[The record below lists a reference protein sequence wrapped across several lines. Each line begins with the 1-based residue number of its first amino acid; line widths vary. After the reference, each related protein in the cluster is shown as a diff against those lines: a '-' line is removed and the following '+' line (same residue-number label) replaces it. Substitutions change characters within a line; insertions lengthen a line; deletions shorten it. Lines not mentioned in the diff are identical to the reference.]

1 MNKLIICAVMLT
13 LPGAAIAG
21 GRSMAPFRPIHPT
34 VRPFNLDE
42 VRLLPSH
49 EYREMEADKRY
60 LLSLST
66 QRLLRNFR
74 VTAGLPAPGKP
85 LGGWEAP
92 TCEVRGHFVGHF
104 MSACALMYNST
115 GDPRLKE
122 RGEEIVKGLAQCQ
135 RAMGTGY
142 LSAFPVSY
150 FDRLDSGKQVWAPY
164 YTIHK
169 IMQGLLDM
177 YQLCGDKLALQVD
190 QKMADYF
197 WNRDRGYSYKK
208 MQMIL
213 QTEFGGMQ
221 DTLIH
226 LYEVTHKPEDY
237 KLAFMFQ
244 KHVFDGPL
252 KLKHDDLTNIHAN
265 THIPQALGA
274 ARRYELTGDTAY
286 RTLVSYFWQRVADHR
301 SYATGGSNLG
311 EFWGPPNKLAYT
323 LAANNQETCTTYN
336 ILKVTRDLFEW
347 DPKPSYADFY
357 ERAYFNGILP
367 AQNPKTGMMIYYTPL
382 AAGFTK
388 NFGTPNNTFWCCY
401 GTGVESFAKLSDS
414 IYFHNRSELYVNLY
428 VPSVLNWH
436 DKGLILKQETEFPKS
451 HDSRFHL
458 QLKAPAHLT
467 LQFHIPYWA
476 GAGREVA
483 VNGKPVGTNM
493 KTSSFYTITRTWHN
507 GDTIDVRLPMYL
519 HLSPMPDNSDMN
531 AIMYGPLVLGGIL
544 QSSVQSG
551 IIPGLGQPHSVLHGA
566 ETLDCVRQD
575 ILNHIKPVANEPLH
589 FETVGFKKNYS
600 LVPLYDIIH
609 QVSTV
614 YWYAT
619 GGDTSYQQRESETAQ
634 QNRALVARI
643 QDYVL
648 PGNSQ
653 SEALHGVQSSSS
665 GTGNFAGT
673 TWRDADGGWFSYQL
687 ATKGAKSAS
696 LLCSY
701 WGSDSGN
708 RTFDILVNGTKIA
721 TQTLQND
728 DPTKFFTVTYVIP
741 PALLN
746 SGDTVRVEFRAAAG
760 KVAGGLFGVALL
772 KG

>member
-1 MNKLIICAVMLT
+1 MKKLTTILALLAVPCTAL
-13 LPGAAIAG
+13 AG
-21 GRSMAPFRPIHPT
+21 GRSVTPFHSVRPA

-49 EYREMEADKRY
+49 EYREMEADKAY
-60 LLSLST
+60 LLSLPAE
-66 QRLLRNFR
+66 RLLLNFR

-92 TCEVRGHFVGHF
+92 TCEVRGHFVGHYL
-104 MSACALMYNST
+104 SACALMFNST
-115 GDPRLKE
+115 GDMQLKQ
-122 RGEEIVKGLAQCQ
+122 RGEEIVKGMAQCQ
-135 RAMGTGY
+135 DALGTGY
-142 LSAFPVSY
+142 LSAFPVSF

-197 WNRDRGYSYKK
+197 WHRDRGYSYKK

-213 QTEFGGMQ
+213 QTEFGGME

-226 LYEVTHKPEDY
+226 LYEVTKKPEDY

-252 KLKHDDLTNIHAN
+252 KLRHDDLTNIHAN

-274 ARRYELTGDTAY
+274 ARRYELTGDPAY
-286 RTLVSYFWQRVADHR
+286 RTLVSYFWKRVADHR

-311 EFWGPPNKLAYT
+311 EFWGRPNLLANT

-347 DPKPSYADFY
+347 NPKPSYADFY

-382 AAGFTK
+382 AAGYAK
-388 NFGTPNNTFWCCY
+388 NFGTPTDTFWCCY

-414 IYFHNRSELYVNLY
+414 IYFHGGSLLYVNLY
-428 VPSVLNWH
+428 VPSVLRWH
-436 DKGLILKQETEFPKS
+436 DRSVKLTQKTAFPKS
-451 HDSRFHL
+451 PDAEFVVNVKSPTRLTINFHV
-458 QLKAPAHLT
+458 
-467 LQFHIPYWA
+467 PYWA
-476 GAGREVA
+476 GAGRTIF
-483 VNGKPVGTNM
+483 VNRKPIARNM
-493 KTSSFYTITRTWHN
+493 KLSSFYSVTRLWHN
-507 GDTIDVRLPMYL
+507 GDTIDVHLPMYL
-519 HLSPMPDNSDMN
+519 HLSPMPDNVDMN
-531 AIMYGPLVLGGIL
+531 AVMYGPLVLGGIL
-544 QSSVQSG
+544 PNSG
-551 IIPGLGQPHSVLHGA
+551 HRGIMPGLGAPQSTLHGA
-566 ETLDCVRQD
+566 EILPCTPAQIISHIHQVRNHPLDF
-575 ILNHIKPVANEPLH
+575 ITA
-589 FETVGFKKNYS
+589 GFKQNYS
-600 LVPLYDIIH
+600 LVPLYNIIH

-619 GGDTSYQQRESETAQ
+619 GSDSSYAASEAASAV
-634 QNRALVARI
+634 QNRALIARI
-643 QDYVL
+643 QDYVV
-648 PGNSQ
+648 PGDAK
-653 SEALHGVQSSSS
+653 SEAQHAVQSSNS
-665 GTGNFAGT
+665 GTGNFAGN
-673 TWRDADGGWFSYQL
+673 TWRDADGGNFSYQL
-687 ATKGAKSAS
+687 ATKGVKSAS

-701 WGSDSGN
+701 WGSDTGN
-708 RTFDILVNGTKIA
+708 RTFEIMVNGTRIA
-721 TQTLQND
+721 TQTLEND
-728 DPTKFFTVTYVIP
+728 DPTHFFTMTYVIP
-741 PALLN
+741 PTLLMADD
-746 SGDTVRVEFRAAAG
+746 SIRVEFRAANG

>member
-1 MNKLIICAVMLT
+1 MNKYIITAAMLM
-13 LPGAAIAG
+13 LPCTAWAG
-21 GRSMAPFRPIHPT
+21 GGRIVQFHPIHPD

-42 VRLLPSH
+42 VRLQPGH

-115 GDPRLKE
+115 GDIRLKE

-197 WNRDRGYSYKK
+197 WHRDRGYSYKK

-213 QTEFGGMQ
+213 QTEFGGME

-252 KLKHDDLTNIHAN
+252 KLRHDDLTNIHAN

-274 ARRYELTGDTAY
+274 ARRYELTGNTAY

-347 DPKPSYADFY
+347 DPKPAYADFY

-382 AAGFTK
+382 AAGFAK

-414 IYFHNRSELYVNLY
+414 IYFHDHSALYVNLY
-428 VPSVLNWH
+428 VPSILHWHSKNLVLTQN
-436 DKGLILKQETEFPKS
+436 TSFPKS
-451 HDSRFHL
+451 PDTHFV
-458 QLKAPAHLT
+458 LKLKSPLRLT
-467 LQFHIPYWA
+467 LKFHIPYWA
-476 GAGREVA
+476 GEGRKVS
-483 VNGKPVGTNM
+483 VNGRPAAINM
-493 KTSSFYTITRTWHN
+493 KNASFCSITRVWHN
-507 GDTIDVRLPMYL
+507 GDTVDVHLPMHL
-519 HLSPMPDNSDMN
+519 HLSPMPDNVNMN
-531 AIMYGPLVLGGIL
+531 AIMYGPLVLGGVL
-544 QSSVQSG
+544 HESAHNG
-551 IIPGLGQPHSVLHGA
+551 IMPGLGQPQSSLHGA
-566 ETLDCVRQD
+566 ETLACTRQE
-575 ILNHIKPVANEPLH
+575 ILSHIKMVPHAPLH
-589 FETVGFKKNYS
+589 FVTIGFKKNYS

-609 QVSTV
+609 QASTV

-619 GGDTSYQQRESETAQ
+619 GSDSQYLQGVQQAAL
-634 QNRALVARI
+634 QNKALVARI

-648 PGNSQ
+648 PGNAQ
-653 SEALHGVQSSSS
+653 SESQHLVESSNS
-665 GTGNFAGT
+665 GTGNFAGS
-673 TWRDADGGWFSYQL
+673 TWRDADGGWFSYRL
-687 ATKGAKSAS
+687 ATKGVKSAS

-708 RTFDILVNGTKIA
+708 RTFDVLVNGTKIA

-728 DPTKFFTVTYVIP
+728 DPTHFFTVTYVIP
-741 PALLN
+741 PALLTK
-746 SGDTVRVEFRAAAG
+746 GDTVRVEFRAASG